1 MRSSSVCYSSNNDN
15 NKSSS
20 KLNKTKN
27 NKKSG
32 KTIEANKIN
41 LLYNLMN
48 LNQKGSLTGKN
59 MDKNKNHKINFKENF
74 SPFKTPLG
82 SPKNINR
89 GNLILQNELSNF
101 NSGFKTNRRVNLY
114 LPNLLKERT
123 ISPTFR
129 NGLKL
134 KKKLNINVDILQHIK
149 MKLNQKRQ
157 KQNNNANINYKK
169 LLNGNKN
176 NNKTAYNG
184 FKNRNDNVNLLN
196 RFVYNNKKIKNRELS
211 ERRNKNASANR
222 SNRSNFV
229 EKDKNAF
236 GTNQNRKI
244 KHNYSALN
252 I

>member
-1 MRSSSVCYSSNNDN
+1 M
-15 NKSSS
+15 
-20 KLNKTKN
+20 
-27 NKKSG
+27 
-32 KTIEANKIN
+32 
-41 LLYNLMN
+41 
-48 LNQKGSLTGKN
+48 
-59 MDKNKNHKINFKENF
+59 
-74 SPFKTPLG
+74 
-82 SPKNINR
+82 
-89 GNLILQNELSNF
+89 
-101 NSGFKTNRRVNLY
+101 
-114 LPNLLKERT
+114 PNLLKERT

-176 NNKTAYNG
+176 NSKTAYNG

-222 SNRSNFV
+222 SNRSNFA
-229 EKDKNAF
+229 EKEKNVF